1 VPDLEVDM
9 FKLLDTV
16 GGVVAEDASLTG
28 LDDMTREMWEHGF
41 Y

>member
-16 GGVVAEDASLTG
+16 GGIVAEDEALAG
-28 LDDMTREMWEHGF
+28 LDDKTREKLIA
-41 Y
+41 